1 MLFICMNRPNLKKFI
16 TKTILQEVQQAFNAS
31 QLSHDARLFLQV
43 RQGMKEAIDTTGY
56 PDFIDPEKRQSIED
70 EEDFIENALGDLGPQ
85 ADRYLEIITSEA
97 YKKACDRAAHY
108 LGVTVEQLHEKY
120 PNLHTAMGIMMNA
133 AHDVEH
139 MERNS
144 KEQLEQMAINV
155 VMNLPEN
162 KHIKRLVT
170 EGKVILDVQLAPPDL
185 RQGVTDNDLNKEMRN
200 GMTIQ
205 ENLDAQVASVL
216 MGETEGKL
224 RRMFANFIAQGDAI
238 NKFFLYNQVNEE
250 LAAIDPTLPNKYGL
264 LSATSLLMNYW
275 MPNHPFTRDFVRN
288 YSVGSEQVI
297 PQGENYILKVR
308 GRNFVLLIHELVK
321 AINDYLSMDIASQEE
336 LDTEKLSDEMKQF
349 MVGPGIDMRLRQMI
363 PVEKIELL
371 PYIKRLILRL
381 PIDQLKGLFMQGGQS
396 QAIMQRIIRTA
407 EQQARGRGEQ

>member
-1 MLFICMNRPNLKKFI
+1 MKRHNLREFI
-16 TKTILQEVQQAFNAS
+16 TKTILQEVQQAVSAA

-56 PDFIDPEKRQSIED
+56 PDFIDPEKRRSIED

-97 YKKACDRAAHY
+97 YKKACDKAAHY
-108 LGVTVEQLHEKY
+108 LGVTVAELHQRY
-120 PNLHTAMGIMMNA
+120 PNLHTACGIMMNTA
-133 AHDVEH
+133 QDVENL
-139 MERNS
+139 ERNS

-155 VMNLPEN
+155 VMGLPEN
-162 KHIKRLVT
+162 KHIKRLVD

-185 RQGVTDNDLNKEMRN
+185 RQGITDNDLNQEMRN
-200 GMTIQ
+200 GMTVQ

-224 RRMFANFIAQGDAI
+224 RRMFSNFIAQGDAI
-238 NKFFLYNQVNEE
+238 NKFFLHNLVAEE

-264 LSATSLLMNYW
+264 LSATSLLLNYW
-275 MPNHPFTRDFVRN
+275 MPNHPVSRQFVQN
-288 YSVGSEQVI
+288 FAVGSEQVV
-297 PQGENYILKVR
+297 PSGQNYILKVR

-321 AINDYLSMDIASQEE
+321 AINDYLSMDVASQEE

-363 PVEKIELL
+363 PTDKIELL
-371 PYIKRLILRL
+371 PYIKKIIYRL
-381 PIDQLKGLFMQGGQS
+381 PIDQLKALFMQGGQS
-396 QAIMQRIIRTA
+396 QAIMQRVIRTA
-407 EQQARGRGEQ
+407 EQQVRGRGEQ

>member
-1 MLFICMNRPNLKKFI
+1 MKRHTLKKFI
-16 TKTILQEVQQAFNAS
+16 INTILQEVQQTLPTTR
-31 QLSHDARLFLQV
+31 LSHDAQLFLQV

-56 PDFIDPEKRQSIED
+56 PDFIDPEKRRSIED

-108 LGVTVEQLHEKY
+108 LGTTVEELHQKF
-120 PNLHTAMGIMMNA
+120 PNLHTAISLMMNT
-133 AHDVEH
+133 AHDVENI
-139 MERNS
+139 ERNS

-155 VMNLPEN
+155 VLGLPEN
-162 KHIKRLVT
+162 RHIKRLVDK
-170 EGKVILDVQLAPPDL
+170 GKIILDVQLARPDL
-185 RQGVTDNDLNKEMRN
+185 QQGVTDDDLDNQMQN
-200 GMTIQ
+200 GMTVQ

-238 NKFFLYNQVNEE
+238 NKFFLHNQVHDE

-264 LSATSLLMNYW
+264 LSATSLVLNYW
-275 MPNHPFTRDFVRN
+275 MPNHPFTRNFVQN
-288 YSVGSEQVI
+288 FAVGSEQVV
-297 PQGENYILKVR
+297 PQGQNYILKVR

-321 AINDYLSMDIASQEE
+321 AINDYISMDVASQEE

-349 MVGPGIDMRLRQMI
+349 LVGPGIDMRLRQMI
-363 PVEKIELL
+363 PTNKIELL
-371 PYIKRLILRL
+371 PYIKKLIYRL
-381 PIDQLKGLFMQGGQS
+381 PIEQLKALFMQGGQS
-396 QAIMQRIIRTA
+396 QAIMRQILRTA
-407 EQQARGRGEQ
+407 EQQAQGRGEQ